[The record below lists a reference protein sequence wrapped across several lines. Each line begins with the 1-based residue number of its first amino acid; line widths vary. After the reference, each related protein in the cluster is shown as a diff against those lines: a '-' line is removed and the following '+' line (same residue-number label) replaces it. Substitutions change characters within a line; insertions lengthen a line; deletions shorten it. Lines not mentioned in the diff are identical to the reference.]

1 VKIFFRRIQSSQQ
14 CKEYKRLLRDVIE
27 FRDYLQN
34 EEKYFDSNFFGKKT
48 QLVLSRFHVSGIVL
62 IYQFRQAKFAN
73 ASQFLLVPQ
82 KPSAHRLAI
91 KVVNLTLI

>member
-1 VKIFFRRIQSSQQ
+1 MNIFFQRIPSSQQ
-14 CKEYKRLLRDVIE
+14 WEEYKRLWRDVIE

-62 IYQFRQAKFAN
+62 NYSLFHQFRQAKLAN
-73 ASQFLLVPQ
+73 DGS
-82 KPSAHRLAI
+82 I
-91 KVVNLTLI
+91 